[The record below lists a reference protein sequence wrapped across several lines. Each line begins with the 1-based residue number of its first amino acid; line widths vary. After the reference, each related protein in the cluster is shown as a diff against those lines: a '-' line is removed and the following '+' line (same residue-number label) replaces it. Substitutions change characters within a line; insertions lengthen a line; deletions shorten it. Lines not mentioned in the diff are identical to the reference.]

1 MNISKVV
8 ENIEGLL
15 KQADMIGIG
24 STRKVYRFEDIVI
37 KTFLHSIG
45 YAQSKNEDQMYKSL
59 EMQGLEKHIAPILF
73 LSEKYV
79 VQPFYEQLPLHNHC
93 SYDID
98 LENDPRMLEDLKTA
112 IEVIDQ
118 ELDGFDFKDS
128 GNYGLNE
135 EGYLVLIDYG
145 MTKKLYE
152 EQWVPLAEAG
162 TLPQIRF
169 EKCRV
174 CNIEKELR
182 MYGEKDTDNRCMTCG
197 KDY

>member
-8 ENIEGLL
+8 ENIEDLL

-37 KTFLHSIG
+37 KTFLHPIG
-45 YAQSKNEDQMYKSL
+45 YVQSKNEYEMYKSL
-59 EMQGLEKHIAPILF
+59 EIQRLVKHIAPILF

-98 LENDPRMLEDLKTA
+98 LENDPRMLEDLKSA
-112 IEVIDQ
+112 IEFIDQ

-135 EGYLVLIDYG
+135 EGHLVLIDYG

-174 CNIEKELR
+174 CNMEKELR
-182 MYGEKDTDNRCMTCG
+182 MYGENDTDNRCMTCG
-197 KDY
+197 KEY

>member
-1 MNISKVV
+1 MDISNVA
-8 ENIEGLL
+8 EN
-15 KQADMIGIG
+15 ADDLIKKAELIGIG
-24 STRKVYRFEDIVI
+24 STRKVYRYENLVI
-37 KTFLHSIG
+37 KTFLHPIG
-45 YAQSKNEDQMYKSL
+45 YAQSKNEYEMYQTL

-73 LSEKYV
+73 MSEKYV
-79 VQPFYEQLPLHNHC
+79 VQPFYEQLPLMNHC

-98 LENDPRMLEDLKTA
+98 LEMDPRMTEDLKA
-112 IEVIDQ
+112 ALNVIDK

-135 EGYLVLIDYG
+135 DGLLVLIDYG

-174 CNIEKELR
+174 CNVEKELR
-182 MYGEKDTDNRCMTCG
+182 MYGEADIDNRCVTCG

>member
-37 KTFLHSIG
+37 KTFLHPIG

-93 SYDID
+93 SYDIN
-98 LENDPRMLEDLKTA
+98 LENDPRIMEDLKTA

-135 EGYLVLIDYG
+135 EGHLVLIDYG

>member
-8 ENIEGLL
+8 ENIEDLL

-37 KTFLHSIG
+37 KTFLHPIG
-45 YAQSKNEDQMYKSL
+45 YVQSKNEYEMYKSL
-59 EMQGLEKHIAPILF
+59 EIQRLVKHIAPILF

-98 LENDPRMLEDLKTA
+98 LENDPRMLEDLKSA
-112 IEVIDQ
+112 IEFIDQ

-135 EGYLVLIDYG
+135 EGHLVLIDYG

-174 CNIEKELR
+174 CNMEKELR
-182 MYGEKDTDNRCMTCG
+182 MYGENDTDNRCMTCG

>member
-8 ENIEGLL
+8 ENIEDLL
-15 KQADMIGIG
+15 KQAEMIGIG
-24 STRKVYRFEDIVI
+24 STRKVYRFDDIVI
-37 KTFLHSIG
+37 KTFLHPIG
-45 YAQSKNEDQMYKSL
+45 YAQSKNEYEMYRSL
-59 EMQGLEKHIAPILF
+59 EIQGLEKHIAPILF

-79 VQPFYEQLPLHNHC
+79 VQPFYEQLPLHNYC

-98 LENDPRMLEDLKTA
+98 LEKDPRMMVDLKTA
-112 IEVIDQ
+112 IKVIDQ
-118 ELDGFDFKDS
+118 ELDGFDYKDS
-128 GNYGLNE
+128 GNYGLTE
-135 EGYLVLIDYG
+135 EGHLILIDYG

-182 MYGEKDTDNRCMTCG
+182 MYGENDTDNRCVSCG

>member
-8 ENIEGLL
+8 ENIEDLL

-37 KTFLHSIG
+37 KTFLHPIG
-45 YAQSKNEDQMYKSL
+45 YVQSKNEYEMYKSL
-59 EMQGLEKHIAPILF
+59 EMQGLDKHIAPILF

-112 IEVIDQ
+112 IEVIDL

-135 EGYLVLIDYG
+135 EGHLVLIDYG

-174 CNIEKELR
+174 CNMEKELR
-182 MYGEKDTDNRCMTCG
+182 MYGENDTDNRCMTCG
-197 KDY
+197 KEY

>member
-37 KTFLHSIG
+37 KTFLHPIG

-98 LENDPRMLEDLKTA
+98 LENDPRIMEDLKTA

>member
-8 ENIEGLL
+8 ENIEDLL
-15 KQADMIGIG
+15 KQAEMIGIG
-24 STRKVYRFEDIVI
+24 STRKVYRFDDIVI
-37 KTFLHSIG
+37 KTFLHPIG
-45 YAQSKNEDQMYKSL
+45 YAQSKNEYEMYKSL
-59 EMQGLEKHIAPILF
+59 EIQGLEKHIAPILF

-79 VQPFYEQLPLHNHC
+79 VQPFYEQLPLHNYC

-98 LENDPRMLEDLKTA
+98 FEKDPRMMVDLKTA
-112 IEVIDQ
+112 IKVIDQ
-118 ELDGFDFKDS
+118 ELDGFDYKDS
-128 GNYGLNE
+128 GNYGLTE
-135 EGYLVLIDYG
+135 EGHLILIDYG

-182 MYGEKDTDNRCMTCG
+182 MYGENDTDNRCVSCG